1 VTTKHEYIVC
11 PSCKT
16 LTQSRLGDGCRLFV
30 CSNCKSLQKH
40 VHIREFDGL
49 IEKVND
55 LGDLMSTSEFK
66 SWRGSRFPNVDW
78 KLRDSF
84 TNVWDYLDSADAE
97 LQKQVGE
104 AAQIMFDKATINT
117 EIKELLIKYS
127 K

>member
-1 VTTKHEYIVC
+1 VATEHEYIVC

-30 CSNCKSLQKH
+30 CSTCQSLQKH

-49 IEKVND
+49 IEKVID
-55 LGDLMSTSEFK
+55 LGDLMDTNEFK
-66 SWRGSRFPNVDW
+66 TWRENRFPNVNW
-78 KLRDSF
+78 KLKDSF
-84 TNVWDYLDSADAE
+84 TSFWEYLDSADAE
-97 LQKQVGE
+97 LQKQVGD
-104 AAQIMFDKATINT
+104 AYQVILDKATINT